1 MLLAELRML
10 IVHVPEPGMPLT
22 AIMSRWLRGVSWN
35 FFHALS
41 TRWFTWSSM
50 LGV

>member
-1 MLLAELRML
+1 MLLAELHVLM
-10 IVHVPEPGMPLT
+10 VQVPEPGIPLT

-50 LGV
+50 LSL